1 MGTING
7 NRAFTVEDLLDAAVE
22 ACQPTREQHERAVTS
37 YRHVGGWVCDTD
49 GSLAR
54 YSPRYSPQGSFVYGT
69 VVRPVWQHEFD
80 LDALARLCVD
90 PYRVSSDEA
99 YALVSTRIAEHGD
112 LRKRMEPHPRCIR
125 LKYKDDFHHDVTP
138 ACDDPRPGRAMLIR
152 AKPEERVDDSPWA
165 SWKVNDAFGFARW
178 FIGKNATLLESRM
191 LASVDPEPP
200 YVPAGDKTPLR
211 KIVQLVKMRRNR
223 FYKPADVPSSIMLT
237 TMAGECYSGQAF
249 SLEANIAVV
258 GSMSA
263 WANREGDLLS
273 VPHPTIPEEDLAKGL
288 DTEAKSRLREF
299 LRTYL
304 AELIDLGSQRGIH
317 RVCEGLGKMY
327 EPPAVESAVR
337 SLADS
342 VQDARAR
349 DALHVGR
356 AAVPLIIVTNKV
368 TAGDIMPR
376 PNPTHSFHG
385 GAIDQ

>member
-1 MGTING
+1 MNTAISHKTI
-7 NRAFTVEDLLDAAVE
+7 AVEDLLDAAVE
-22 ACQPTREQHERAVTS
+22 ACQPTPEQHERAVTS
-37 YRHVGGWVCDTD
+37 YRHVGGWVCDPE

-69 VVRPVWQHEFD
+69 VVRPLWQHEFD
-80 LDALARLCVD
+80 LDALARLCLD

-99 YALVSTRIAEHGD
+99 YALVSARISQHGD
-112 LRKRMEPHPRCIR
+112 LRKRMEPHPRCVR

-152 AKPEERVDDSPWA
+152 AKPEERVDGSPWA

-178 FIGKNATLLESRM
+178 FIGRNATLIESRM

-200 YVPAGDKTPLR
+200 FVAASQKTPLR

-223 FYKPADVPSSIMLT
+223 FYEPVDIPSSIMLT

-263 WANREGDLLS
+263 WADRQGDSLK

-288 DTEAKSRLREF
+288 DSEGRARLREF
-299 LRTYL
+299 LQTYH
-304 AELIDLGSQRGIH
+304 AELIALGSHRGIH
-317 RVCEGLGKMY
+317 RISEGLGKMY
-327 EPPAVESAVR
+327 DGQAVESAVR

-356 AAVPLIIVTNKV
+356 TAVPLIIVTNKV
-368 TAGDIMPR
+368 TASDIMPR